1 MSYDNPN
8 FTIITPGG
16 CNSFCSFCTEPFK
29 KKAAPEYLANLAD
42 VLLTQLPAHMRQCS
56 ISGGEP
62 TLSPQ
67 LESILMMVK
76 TSGHFDKVVL
86 TTNGARLPQFV
97 PLFKKSIHHLN
108 VSRHGIGYEANTK
121 VFGTR
126 GIVTDEDLMA
136 CAFEL
141 NKAGIDVNLNHVYTQ
156 DSALTV
162 DYVLDY
168 IAYAKSV
175 GATSVSFR
183 YDQNEN
189 SLEPTYLEKLFS
201 EWNVV
206 RAGGCPV
213 CRNHTVL
220 VAGFPVVFKASF
232 AEPSKAIDDVYE
244 LIYHITGKL
253 TTDWEGQREYTSD
266 IAQAY
271 VRDFA
276 ANPHKQHEVVAHTV
290 TAPKPHVRGQR
301 AVAGQT
307 GFMTVPAADKDGR
320 PTRQLAHVRVV
331 SPAQNAQSAAEKAI
345 ANTPAGSQVSRLTG
359 KNQVVDAGGGCGYG
373 GGCGSIEKPVTFVR
387 PPKTTA
393 SAARPVTSDVGG
405 GCGGGGF
412 GFGGG
417 CGK

>member
-29 KKAAPEYLANLAD
+29 KKASPEYLANLTD
-42 VLLTQLPAHMRQCS
+42 VLLDRLPAHIRQCS

-67 LESILMMVK
+67 LDCILTAVK
-76 TSGHFDKVVL
+76 ASGRFDKVVL
-86 TTNGARLPQFV
+86 TTNGARLPHFV
-97 PLFKKSIHHLN
+97 PLLKKTINHLN
-108 VSRHGIGYEANTK
+108 VSRHGIGYDANTK
-121 VFGTR
+121 VFGTPN
-126 GIVTDEDLMA
+126 IVTDEDLKA
-136 CAFEL
+136 ASFEL
-141 NKAGIDVNLNHVYTQ
+141 NKAGIDVNLNHVYSK
-156 DSALTV
+156 DSSLTV
-162 DYVLDY
+162 DYVLQY
-168 IAYAKSV
+168 IDYAKSV

-232 AEPSKAIDDVYE
+232 AEPSKAINDVYE

-253 TTDWEGQREYTSD
+253 TTDWEGQREYTDD
-266 IAQAY
+266 IAKAY
-271 VRDFA
+271 VRDFTT
-276 ANPHKQHEVVAHTV
+276 NPHKQHSVVAHTV
-290 TAPKPHVRGQR
+290 AAPNTPVRGQKQAVRR
-301 AVAGQT
+301 AIQVTPA
-307 GFMTVPAADKDGR
+307 VPAH
-320 PTRQLAHVRVV
+320 PT
-331 SPAQNAQSAAEKAI
+331 PAQKVVPIQS
-345 ANTPAGSQVSRLTG
+345 VST
-359 KNQVVDAGGGCGYG
+359 DAGGGCG
-373 GGCGSIEKPVTFVR
+373 
-387 PPKTTA
+387 
-393 SAARPVTSDVGG
+393 
-405 GCGGGGF
+405 F
-412 GFGGG
+412 GGGG